1 MGMFFVYI
9 LKSSLCLA
17 LFYLFYR
24 LLLSKE
30 TFHRFNRLAL
40 LGVLALSGAIPFVK
54 ITLQKSAEAS
64 ISFDEF
70 MLVPEVAPS
79 VAMEEISTPFPWM
92 ALVLLVYGLGIVF
105 FWGRHLWSLA
115 RMCRVLRSSRREKM
129 EGGITLF
136 IHKEKVAPFSWM
148 NIIVLSEADMQESG
162 DVILAHERAHIKN
175 RHSWDLLLAEVC
187 VFLQWFNPAAWL
199 LKQELQTVHEYEAD
213 EWVINNGIDAKTYQL
228 LIIKKAVGARLYSIA
243 NSFNHSS
250 LKKRITMMIKKKS
263 NPWARLKY
271 LYVLPLATVA
281 VAAFARPEVSNQF
294 DEISDTKVNDLVSV
308 VKTIEVEN
316 EDSISK
322 SNWYP
327 AVPVAEA
334 DTVDR
339 LVLNLEVGKKPL
351 FVIDGV
357 PFGTYLSLDDIN
369 AAMVESA
376 TLLDKTEAMK
386 LYGEKAKD
394 GALVITS
401 KYPEMTKVHK
411 NVKFT
416 QGVSASD
423 EKFTLNGQVM
433 EYPSKKPVP
442 GASVV
447 IRGTTHGTL
456 ADAEGKFQ
464 LQVKK
469 GDVIIVSYVGLQT
482 QQLPVQSGANLV
494 VWMREEVQSMEEM
507 VVVGMNTPS
516 EEADKKVKYTEVKV
530 DETET
535 PQKEEV
541 IFQVVEQM
549 PEFPGGMGEAMKFL
563 AKNIKYPVAAQ
574 EAKIEG
580 RVIVQFV
587 VGKDGSISDVHT
599 VKGVSPELDAEAI
612 RVVSLMPKWNPGK
625 QRGQAVS
632 VKYTM
637 PIMFR
642 LQTPKP
648 EKKEEEKPA
657 YLQLNMK
664 VDKDVSSEDVAMVKD
679 VLREGYRE
687 MTMEFPQG
695 VNKSVEQL
703 PSGGVGYYSEHS
715 RTIRVE
721 NGKSPLIIVDGEV
734 KGTGMDILKSVP
746 VNQIQSISVMKD
758 KDAIAK
764 YGDKA
769 NDGVIEIITKKNK

>member
-79 VAMEEISTPFPWM
+79 VVMEEVSTPFPWM

-129 EGGITLF
+129 DGGITLF

-148 NIIVLSEADMQESG
+148 NIIVLSEADMQEG
-162 DVILAHERAHIKN
+162 GEAILTHECAHIKN

-271 LYVLPLATVA
+271 LYVLPLAAVA

-322 SNWYP
+322 TNWYP
-327 AVPVAEA
+327 AVPAAEA
-334 DTVDR
+334 DTVER
-339 LVLNLEVGKKPL
+339 LVVNLEVGKKPL

-357 PFGTYLSLDDIN
+357 PSGNLSLNDIN

-394 GALVITS
+394 GAVVITS
-401 KYPEMTKVHK
+401 KKPEDTKVYRD
-411 NVKFT
+411 VRFT
-416 QGVSASD
+416 QGVPVSD

-433 EYPSKKPVP
+433 DHKSLKPVP

-447 IRGTTHGTL
+447 IRGTTSGTL
-456 ADAEGKFQ
+456 ADAEGKFK

-469 GDVIIVSYVGLQT
+469 GDVIVVSYVGLQT
-482 QQLPVQSGANLV
+482 QQISVNSASLV
-494 VWMREEVQSMEEM
+494 VYMDEDVQSMREM
-507 VVVGMNTPS
+507 VVYAAND
-516 EEADKKVKYTEVKV
+516 EEAKKGKSGPVVFDMPIEEANKKVQYTEVKV

-535 PQKEEV
+535 PQKEEA
-541 IFQVVEQM
+541 IFHVVEQM
-549 PEFPGGMGEAMKFL
+549 PEFPGGMMAAMEFL
-563 AKNIKYPVAAQ
+563 AKNIKYPAAAQ

-587 VGKDGSISDVHT
+587 VGKDGSISGLKVAR
-599 VKGVSPELDAEAI
+599 GVSPDLDAEAM

-642 LQTPKP
+642 LQTPAPKQ
-648 EKKEEEKPA
+648 EEAEVVSFSLKANEDTSIGTIEAVKNSIRAARTLIDIDKEESSKEKP
-657 YLQLNMK
+657 LVVVDGK
-664 VDKDVSSEDVAMVKD
+664 VMGHGTELLKRIDVA
-679 VLREGYRE
+679 
-687 MTMEFPQG
+687 
-695 VNKSVEQL
+695 
-703 PSGGVGYYSEHS
+703 
-715 RTIRVE
+715 TIQQVY
-721 NGKSPLIIVDGEV
+721 
-734 KGTGMDILKSVP
+734 
-746 VNQIQSISVMKD
+746 VMS
-758 KDAIAK
+758 AK
-764 YGDKA
+764 NAVAEYGDQAK
-769 NDGVIEIITKKNK
+769 DGAIVVTSKKK

>member
-1 MGMFFVYI
+1 
-9 LKSSLCLA
+9 
-17 LFYLFYR
+17 
-24 LLLSKE
+24 
-30 TFHRFNRLAL
+30 
-40 LGVLALSGAIPFVK
+40 
-54 ITLQKSAEAS
+54 
-64 ISFDEF
+64 
-70 MLVPEVAPS
+70 
-79 VAMEEISTPFPWM
+79 
-92 ALVLLVYGLGIVF
+92 
-105 FWGRHLWSLA
+105 
-115 RMCRVLRSSRREKM
+115 
-129 EGGITLF
+129 
-136 IHKEKVAPFSWM
+136 
-148 NIIVLSEADMQESG
+148 
-162 DVILAHERAHIKN
+162 
-175 RHSWDLLLAEVC
+175 
-187 VFLQWFNPAAWL
+187 
-199 LKQELQTVHEYEAD
+199 
-213 EWVINNGIDAKTYQL
+213 
-228 LIIKKAVGARLYSIA
+228 
-243 NSFNHSS
+243 
-250 LKKRITMMIKKKS
+250 MMIKKKS

-281 VAAFARPEVSNQF
+281 VAAFARPEVSNQL

-334 DTVDR
+334 DTVER
-339 LVLNLEVGKKPL
+339 LVINLEVGKKPL
-351 FVIDGV
+351 FVVDGV
-357 PFGTYLSLDDIN
+357 PMGNLSLNDIN

-401 KYPEMTKVHK
+401 KKPEETKIHK
-411 NVKFT
+411 DVRFT

-423 EKFTLNGQVM
+423 EKFTMNGQVM
-433 EYPSKKPVP
+433 DHKFLKPVP
-442 GASVV
+442 GASVIV
-447 IRGTTHGTL
+447 RGTTNGTL
-456 ADAEGKFQ
+456 ADAEGKFK

-482 QQLPVQSGANLV
+482 QQISVNSANLV
-494 VWMREEVQSMEEM
+494 VWMDEDVQSLEGM
-507 VVVGMNTPS
+507 VVYATDNDTKAKAGKSGPVVYDMPI
-516 EEADKKVKYTEVKV
+516 EEAMKAEKQQK
-530 DETET
+530 ET

-541 IFQVVEQM
+541 VFHVVEQM
-549 PEFPGGMGEAMKFL
+549 PEFPGGLGEAMKFL
-563 AKNIKYPVAAQ
+563 AKNIKYPVVAQ
-574 EAKIEG
+574 QAKIEG
-580 RVIVQFV
+580 QVIVQFV
-587 VGKDGSISDVHT
+587 VGKDGSISDVMT
-599 VKGVSPELDAEAI
+599 VQGVSPDLDAEAM

-625 QRGQAVS
+625 QRGKAVS

-642 LQTPKP
+642 LETPQP

-657 YLQLNMK
+657 YLQFNME

-734 KGTGMDILKSVP
+734 KGNGMDILKSVP
-746 VNQIQSISVMKD
+746 VNQIQTISVMKD
-758 KDAIAK
+758 KDSIAK

-769 NDGVIEIITKKNK
+769 NDGVIEIVTKKNK

>member
-1 MGMFFVYI
+1 
-9 LKSSLCLA
+9 
-17 LFYLFYR
+17 
-24 LLLSKE
+24 
-30 TFHRFNRLAL
+30 
-40 LGVLALSGAIPFVK
+40 
-54 ITLQKSAEAS
+54 
-64 ISFDEF
+64 
-70 MLVPEVAPS
+70 
-79 VAMEEISTPFPWM
+79 
-92 ALVLLVYGLGIVF
+92 
-105 FWGRHLWSLA
+105 
-115 RMCRVLRSSRREKM
+115 
-129 EGGITLF
+129 
-136 IHKEKVAPFSWM
+136 
-148 NIIVLSEADMQESG
+148 
-162 DVILAHERAHIKN
+162 
-175 RHSWDLLLAEVC
+175 
-187 VFLQWFNPAAWL
+187 
-199 LKQELQTVHEYEAD
+199 
-213 EWVINNGIDAKTYQL
+213 
-228 LIIKKAVGARLYSIA
+228 
-243 NSFNHSS
+243 
-250 LKKRITMMIKKKS
+250 MMIKKKS

-281 VAAFARPEVSNQF
+281 VAAFARPEVSNQL

-334 DTVDR
+334 DTVER
-339 LVLNLEVGKKPL
+339 LVINLEVGKKPL
-351 FVIDGV
+351 FVVDGV
-357 PFGTYLSLDDIN
+357 PMGNLSLNDIN

-401 KYPEMTKVHK
+401 KKPEDTKVYRD
-411 NVKFT
+411 VRFT

-433 EYPSKKPVP
+433 DHKSLKPVP
-442 GASVV
+442 GASII
-447 IRGTTHGTL
+447 IRGTTNGTL
-456 ADAEGKFQ
+456 ADAEGKFK

-469 GDVIIVSYVGLQT
+469 GDVIVVSYVGLQT
-482 QQLPVQSGANLV
+482 QQISVNSANLV
-494 VWMREEVQSMEEM
+494 VWMDEDVQSLEGMVVYAANDAEAKAGKGGPVVFDMPIEEM
-507 VVVGMNTPS
+507 
-516 EEADKKVKYTEVKV
+516 DKKVKYTEVKV
-530 DETET
+530 EETEVQ
-535 PQKEEV
+535 QKEEV

-549 PEFPGGMGEAMKFL
+549 PEFPGGMYEAMTFL
-563 AKNIKYPVAAQ
+563 AKNIKYPAAAQ

-587 VGKDGSISDVHT
+587 VQKDGSISGVQT
-599 VKGVSPELDAEAI
+599 VQGVSPELDAEAI

-642 LQTPKP
+642 LETPKP

-657 YLQLNMK
+657 YLQFNMK

-715 RTIRVE
+715 TTIRVE

-734 KGTGMDILKSVP
+734 KGNGMDILKSVP
-746 VNQIQSISVMKD
+746 VNQIQTISVMKD

-769 NDGVIEIITKKNK
+769 NDGVIEIVTKKNK

>member
-79 VAMEEISTPFPWM
+79 VVMEEVSTPFPWM

-105 FWGRHLWSLA
+105 FWGRHLWPLA

-129 EGGITLF
+129 DGGITLF

-148 NIIVLSEADMQESG
+148 NIIVLSEADMQEG
-162 DVILAHERAHIKN
+162 GEAILTHERAHIKN

-423 EKFTLNGQVM
+423 EKFTLDGQVM
-433 EYPSKKPVP
+433 DHKSLKPVP
-442 GASVV
+442 GASII
-447 IRGTTHGTL
+447 IRGTTNGTL
-456 ADAEGKFQ
+456 ADAEGKFK

-469 GDVIIVSYVGLQT
+469 GDVIVVSYVGLQT
-482 QQLPVQSGANLV
+482 QQISVNSANLV
-494 VWMREEVQSMEEM
+494 VWMDEDVQSMEEM
-507 VVVGMNTPS
+507 VVVGMSPKSENTDVVFDMPLEKVKKA
-516 EEADKKVKYTEVKV
+516 EESKVKYTEVKV
-530 DETET
+530 DETEVS
-535 PQKEEV
+535 QKEGE

-549 PEFPGGMGEAMKFL
+549 PEFPGGMQKAMEFL
-563 AKNIKYPVAAQ
+563 GKNIKYPVAAQ

-587 VGKDGSISDVHT
+587 VGKDGSISDVQA
-599 VKGVSPELDAEAI
+599 VRGVSPELDAEAI
-612 RVVSLMPKWNPGK
+612 RVVSMMPKWNPGK

-642 LQTPKP
+642 LQTPAPKQ
-648 EKKEEEKPA
+648 EEAEVVSFSLKANEDTSIGTIEAVKNSIRAARTLIDIDKEESSKEKP
-657 YLQLNMK
+657 LVV
-664 VDKDVSSEDVAMVKD
+664 VDGKIMGHGTELLKRIDVA
-679 VLREGYRE
+679 
-687 MTMEFPQG
+687 
-695 VNKSVEQL
+695 
-703 PSGGVGYYSEHS
+703 
-715 RTIRVE
+715 TIQQVY
-721 NGKSPLIIVDGEV
+721 
-734 KGTGMDILKSVP
+734 
-746 VNQIQSISVMKD
+746 VMS
-758 KDAIAK
+758 AK
-764 YGDKA
+764 NAVAEYGDQAK
-769 NDGVIEIITKKNK
+769 DGAIVVTSKKK

>member
-54 ITLQKSAEAS
+54 ITLQKSAEAG

-79 VAMEEISTPFPWM
+79 VVMEEVSTPFPWM

-129 EGGITLF
+129 DGGITLF

-148 NIIVLSEADMQESG
+148 NIIVLSEEDMQESG

-334 DTVDR
+334 DTVER
-339 LVLNLEVGKKPL
+339 LVINLEVGKKPL
-351 FVIDGV
+351 FVVDGV
-357 PFGTYLSLDDIN
+357 PMGNLSLNDIN

-401 KYPEMTKVHK
+401 KKPEDTKVYRD
-411 NVKFT
+411 VRFT

-433 EYPSKKPVP
+433 DHKSLKPVP
-442 GASVV
+442 GASVI
-447 IRGTTHGTL
+447 IRGTTNGTL
-456 ADAEGKFQ
+456 ADAEGKFK

-469 GDVIIVSYVGLQT
+469 GDVIVVSYVGLQT
-482 QQLPVQSGANLV
+482 QQISVNSANLV
-494 VWMREEVQSMEEM
+494 VWMDEDVQSLEGM
-507 VVVGMNTPS
+507 VVYAAENDAEAKAGKSGPVVFDMPI
-516 EEADKKVKYTEVKV
+516 EEANKKVKHTEVKV
-530 DETET
+530 EETEV

-549 PEFPGGMGEAMKFL
+549 PEFPGGMMAAMEFL
-563 AKNIKYPVAAQ
+563 AKNIKYPAAAQ

-587 VGKDGSISDVHT
+587 VQKDGSISDVKTMH
-599 VKGVSPELDAEAI
+599 GVSPELDAEAI

-642 LQTPKP
+642 LQTPAPKQ
-648 EKKEEEKPA
+648 EEAEVVSFSLKANEDTSIGTIEAVKNSIRAVGTMIDIDKEESSEEKP
-657 YLQLNMK
+657 LVV
-664 VDKDVSSEDVAMVKD
+664 VDGKIMGHGTELLKRIDVA
-679 VLREGYRE
+679 
-687 MTMEFPQG
+687 
-695 VNKSVEQL
+695 
-703 PSGGVGYYSEHS
+703 
-715 RTIRVE
+715 TIQQVY
-721 NGKSPLIIVDGEV
+721 
-734 KGTGMDILKSVP
+734 
-746 VNQIQSISVMKD
+746 VMS
-758 KDAIAK
+758 AK
-764 YGDKA
+764 NAVAEYGDQAK
-769 NDGVIEIITKKNK
+769 DGAIVVTSKKK

>member
-79 VAMEEISTPFPWM
+79 VVMEEVSTPFPWM

-327 AVPVAEA
+327 AVPVVEV
-334 DTVDR
+334 DTVER
-339 LVLNLEVGKKPL
+339 LVINLEVGKKPL

-357 PFGTYLSLDDIN
+357 PSGNLSLNDIN

-394 GALVITS
+394 GAVVITS
-401 KYPEMTKVHK
+401 KKPEDTKVYRD
-411 NVKFT
+411 VRFT

-433 EYPSKKPVP
+433 DHKSLKPVP
-442 GASVV
+442 GASVI
-447 IRGTTHGTL
+447 IRGTTNGTL
-456 ADAEGKFQ
+456 ADAEGKFK

-469 GDVIIVSYVGLQT
+469 GDVIVVSYVGLQT
-482 QQLPVQSGANLV
+482 QQISVNSANLV
-494 VWMREEVQSMEEM
+494 VWMDEDVQSMEEM
-507 VVVGMNTPS
+507 VVVGMSPKSENTDVVFDMPLEKVKKA
-516 EEADKKVKYTEVKV
+516 EESKVKYTEVKV
-530 DETET
+530 DETEVS
-535 PQKEEV
+535 QKEGE

-549 PEFPGGMGEAMKFL
+549 PEFPGGMQKAMEFL
-563 AKNIKYPVAAQ
+563 GKNIKYPATAQ
-574 EAKIEG
+574 QAKIEG

-587 VGKDGSISDVHT
+587 VGKDGSISDV
-599 VKGVSPELDAEAI
+599 KIARGVSPDLDAEAM

-642 LQTPKP
+642 LQTPAPKQ
-648 EKKEEEKPA
+648 EEADVVSFSLKANEDTSIGTIEAVKNSIRAVRTMVDIDKEESSEEKP
-657 YLQLNMK
+657 LVVVDGK
-664 VDKDVSSEDVAMVKD
+664 VMGHGTELLKRIDVA
-679 VLREGYRE
+679 
-687 MTMEFPQG
+687 
-695 VNKSVEQL
+695 
-703 PSGGVGYYSEHS
+703 
-715 RTIRVE
+715 TIQQVY
-721 NGKSPLIIVDGEV
+721 
-734 KGTGMDILKSVP
+734 
-746 VNQIQSISVMKD
+746 VMS
-758 KDAIAK
+758 AK
-764 YGDKA
+764 NAVAEYGDQAK
-769 NDGVIEIITKKNK
+769 DGAIVVTSKKK